1 MSLKENL
8 RDDLATVF
16 FNLDEFAEERSFRGV
31 VVPCIVDDVDREAS
45 TGAQKGFTNISG
57 IGVMECD
64 RVAMFRV
71 DDVKPVPAPG
81 ERVEMDDM
89 SWIVGDGVSVTA
101 GMLTL
106 HLTRA
111 W

>member
-8 RDDLATVF
+8 RDDLAAVF
-16 FNLDEFAEERSFRGV
+16 FNLDEFAEVRSFRGV
-31 VVPCIVDDVDREAS
+31 PVPCIVDDMDRNAA
-45 TGAQKGFTNISG
+45 TGAREGFANISG
-57 IGVMECD
+57 LGVMECD

-71 DDVKPVPAPG
+71 DDVTPVPAPG

-89 SWIVGDGVSVTA
+89 TWIVGDGVTVTA

-106 HLTRA
+106 NLSRA